1 MKGNTGSSI
10 AVDPKAAGKEAAGK
24 VKAGLT
30 DIKIAF
36 AYASVA
42 YDLGQMLAG
51 ISEELPG
58 VPVLGNTSFTG
69 VITPEGFISGE
80 KGFVGILALGGK
92 DISVGV
98 AGKPKSAGDGV
109 CARETGRLAAQ
120 EAIKNAG
127 KTGAPDYFYMAAPP
141 GEEEFFLKGVTDV
154 IGRKPFFGGSAADN
168 AIAGEWKLFANQQVF
183 ADGIT
188 LAFFYAEQPA
198 VNLFTGAYR
207 ETGDVGIITKVRDN
221 RVLVEIDGKPALK
234 QYAEWA
240 GVDPDSLKGGNL
252 LVYTI
257 TSPLGI
263 KDRLGDLT
271 AIRHP
276 MNGNDDY
283 SMNIGANLA
292 EKTAVIRMAGSVDE
306 LISSAAATLE
316 SLKKKMTAPPAAFHL
331 VHCGGRRAGIGGRID
346 EVAAG
351 VKKAAGGVPF
361 IMEFTFGEY
370 GYEDDGNN
378 TTGGLMLSYTG
389 FAQ

>member
-10 AVDPKAAGKEAAGK
+10 AADPRAAGKEAAGK
-24 VKAGLT
+24 VKTGLA

-36 AYASVA
+36 AYASA
-42 YDLGQMLAG
+42 ACDLKQMLAG
-51 ISEELPG
+51 INEELPG
-58 VPVLGNTSFTG
+58 IPVLGNTSFTG

-98 AGKPKSAGDGV
+98 AGKPKGSS
-109 CARETGRLAAQ
+109 ARETGRLAAR

-127 KTGAPDYFYMAAPP
+127 ETGAPDYFYMAAPP

-154 IGRKPFFGGSAADN
+154 IGRKPCFGGSTADN
-168 AIAGEWKLFANQQVF
+168 AIAGEWKLFTNQEVF

-198 VNLFTGAYR
+198 TNLFTGAYR

-221 RVLVEIDGKPALK
+221 RVLAEIDGKPALK
-234 QYAEWA
+234 RYAEWA
-240 GVDPDSLKGGNL
+240 GVDVESLKGGKL
-252 LVYTI
+252 LFYTI
-257 TSPLGI
+257 TSPLGV
-263 KDRLGDLT
+263 KDRLGDLI

-306 LISSAAATLE
+306 LISSASATLE
-316 SLKKKMTAPPAAFHL
+316 ALKEKMKTPPAAFHL
-331 VHCGGRRAGIGGRID
+331 VHCGGRLAGIGDRID
-346 EVAAG
+346 ELAAG
-351 VKKAAGGVPF
+351 VKKAAGDTPF

-370 GYEDDGNN
+370 GYEDDGSN

-389 FAQ
+389 FAR

>member
-1 MKGNTGSSI
+1 MKSNTGSSV
-10 AVDPKAAGKEAAGK
+10 AADPKAAGKEAAGK
-24 VKAGLT
+24 VKAGLSG
-30 DIKIAF
+30 IKIAF
-36 AYASVA
+36 AYAGVA
-42 YDLGQMLAG
+42 YDLGQLLAG

-80 KGFVGILALGGK
+80 KGFVGILALAGD

-98 AGKPKSAGDGV
+98 AGTPKGNGE

-120 EAIKNAG
+120 EAMKNAG
-127 KTGAPDYFYMAAPP
+127 KTCPPDYFYMAAPP
-141 GEEEFFLKGVTDV
+141 GEEEFFLKGVSDV

-188 LAFFYAEQPA
+188 LAFFYSEKP
-198 VNLFTGAYR
+198 VTNLFTGAYR
-207 ETGDVGIITKVRDN
+207 ETDDVGIITKVRDK

-234 QYAEWA
+234 RYAEWA
-240 GVDPDSLKGGNL
+240 GVDADSLKGGNL

-292 EKTAVIRMAGSVDE
+292 EKTAVIRMAGTVDE
-306 LISSAAATLE
+306 IISSGAATLE
-316 SLKKKMTAPPAAFHL
+316 ALKKKMTAPPAAFHL
-331 VHCGGRRAGIGGRID
+331 VHCGGRRAGIGDRI
-346 EVAAG
+346 EELVAG
-351 VKKAAGGVPF
+351 VKKAADGVPF

-389 FAQ
+389 FAR

>member
-10 AVDPKAAGKEAAGK
+10 AADPKTAGREAAGK
-24 VKAGLT
+24 VKTGLG

-42 YDLGQMLAG
+42 YDLKQMLAG
-51 ISEELPG
+51 INEELPG
-58 VPVLGNTSFTG
+58 IPVLGNTSFTG

-80 KGFVGILALGGK
+80 KGFVAILALAGK

-98 AGKPKSAGDGV
+98 AGKPKGG

-127 KTGAPDYFYMAAPP
+127 KTGAPDYFYMTAPP
-141 GEEEFFLKGVTDV
+141 GEEELFLKGVTDV

-168 AIAGEWKLFANQQVF
+168 TITGEWKLFAGQEVF
-183 ADGIT
+183 ADGIA
-188 LAFFYAEQPA
+188 LAFFYSEQP
-198 VNLFTGAYR
+198 VTNLFTGAYR
-207 ETGDVGIITKVRDN
+207 ETGDVGIITKVRDR
-221 RVLVEIDGKPALK
+221 RVLVEIDGRPALK
-234 QYAEWA
+234 RYAEWA
-240 GVDPDSLKGGNL
+240 GVDAESLKGGNL

-263 KDRLGDLT
+263 KDRLGDLV

-283 SMNIGANLA
+283 SMNIGANLT
-292 EKTAVIRMAGSVDE
+292 EKTAVIRMAGSVDA
-306 LISSAAATLE
+306 LIASGADTLE
-316 SLKKKMTAPPAAFHL
+316 ALKKKMKTPPAAFHL
-331 VHCGGRRAGIGGRID
+331 VHCGGRRAGIDNRIN
-346 EVAAG
+346 ELAAG
-351 VKKAAGGVPF
+351 VIKAAGGTPF

-389 FAQ
+389 FAR

>member
-10 AVDPKAAGKEAAGK
+10 AADPKAAGKEAAE
-24 VKAGLT
+24 KAKNGLS
-30 DIKIAF
+30 DIKVAF
-36 AYASVA
+36 AYSSVA
-42 YDLGQMLAG
+42 YDQGAMLKG
-51 ISEELPG
+51 IAEGLPG

-69 VITPEGFISGE
+69 VITPDGFVTGE
-80 KGFVGILALGGK
+80 KGFVGIMALGGS
-92 DISVGV
+92 DLTVGV
-98 AGKPKSAGDGV
+98 AGKPKTGDARATGREVAREAMKSAG
-109 CARETGRLAAQ
+109 
-120 EAIKNAG
+120 KNCVP
-127 KTGAPDYFYMAAPP
+127 TYFYMAASP
-141 GEEEFFLKGVTDV
+141 GEEEFYLKGISEV
-154 IGRKPFFGGSAADN
+154 IGRVPYFGGSAADN
-168 AIAGEWKLFANQQVF
+168 TIAGEWKLFAGNQVF
-183 ADGIT
+183 ADGVT
-188 LAFFYAEQPA
+188 VAFFYTDKPA
-198 VNLFTGAYR
+198 TNLYTGAYN
-207 ETGDVGIITKVRDN
+207 ETGDVGIITKVKNN
-221 RVLVEIDGKPALK
+221 RTLLEIDGVPALK
-234 QYAEWA
+234 KYAQWA
-240 GVDPDSLKGGNL
+240 GVDPESLKGANL

-292 EKTAVIRMAGSVDE
+292 EKTAVIRMKGSVDE
-306 LISSAAATLE
+306 LISSASKTVDELKAKMKATPSAL
-316 SLKKKMTAPPAAFHL
+316 HL
-331 VHCGGRRAGIGGRID
+331 VHCGGRRAGIGDRIE
-346 EVAAG
+346 EVVQG

>member
-1 MKGNTGSSI
+1 MKGNTGSSV
-10 AVDPKAAGKEAAGK
+10 AADPRTAGKEAAE
-24 VKAGLT
+24 KAKNGLSN
-30 DIKIAF
+30 IKLAF
-36 AYASVA
+36 AYASVT
-42 YDLGQMLAG
+42 YDLEQMLKG
-51 ISEELPG
+51 IGEGLPG

-69 VITPEGFISGE
+69 IITPEGFITGE
-80 KGFVGILALGGK
+80 KGFVGIMALGGD
-92 DISVGV
+92 DITVGV
-98 AGKPKSAGDGV
+98 AGRAKTADARAAG
-109 CARETGRLAAQ
+109 REAAK

-127 KTGAPDYFYMAAPP
+127 KSGAPAYFYMAAPP
-141 GEEEFFLKGVTDV
+141 GEEEFYLKGVSDV
-154 IGRKPFFGGSAADN
+154 IGRVPCFGGSAADN

-183 ADGIT
+183 ADGIA
-188 LAFFYAEQPA
+188 LAFFYADKPA
-198 VNLFTGAYR
+198 TNLFTGAYR
-207 ETGDVGIITKVRDN
+207 ETGDVGIITKVRDK
-221 RVLVEIDGKPALK
+221 RTLVEIDGVPALK
-234 QYAEWA
+234 KYAEWA
-240 GVDPDSLKGGNL
+240 KVDPDTLKGGNL
-252 LVYTI
+252 LVHTI

-283 SMNIGANLA
+283 SMAIGANLA

-306 LISSAAATLE
+306 LISSAAKTLE
-316 SLKKKMTAPPAAFHL
+316 DLKTKMGAAPAVFHL
-331 VHCGGRRAGIGGRID
+331 VHCGGRRAGIGERIG
-346 EVAAG
+346 EVAQG

>member
-1 MKGNTGSSI
+1 V
-10 AVDPKAAGKEAAGK
+10 ADPKAAGKEAAGK
-24 VKAGLT
+24 VKTGLT

-36 AYASVA
+36 AYAGVS
-42 YDLGQMLAG
+42 YDLKQMLAG
-51 ISEELPG
+51 INEELPG
-58 VPVLGNTSFTG
+58 IPVVGNTSFTG

-80 KGFVGILALGGK
+80 KGFVGILALAGN

-98 AGKPKSAGDGV
+98 SGKPKGC

-141 GEEEFFLKGVTDV
+141 GEEETFLKGVSDV

-168 AIAGEWKLFANQQVF
+168 AIAGEWKLFANQEVF

-188 LAFFYAEQPA
+188 LAFFYSEKP
-198 VNLFTGAYR
+198 VTNLFTGAYR
-207 ETGDVGIITKVRDN
+207 ETGDVGIITRVRDK
-221 RVLVEIDGKPALK
+221 RVLVESDGKPALK
-234 QYAEWA
+234 RYAEWA
-240 GVDPDSLKGGNL
+240 GVDADSLKGGNL

-283 SMNIGANLA
+283 SMNIGADLA

-306 LISSAAATLE
+306 LILSASDTLE
-316 SLKKKMTAPPAAFHL
+316 ALKKKMQAPPAAFHL
-331 VHCGGRRAGIGGRID
+331 VHCGGRRAGIGDRIN
-346 EVAAG
+346 ELAAG
-351 VKKAAGGVPF
+351 VKKAAGDIPF

-389 FAQ
+389 FTQ

>member
-1 MKGNTGSSI
+1 MKGNTGSSS
-10 AVDPKAAGKEAAGK
+10 AADPKAAGKEAAGK
-24 VKAGLT
+24 VKAGLG
-30 DIKIAF
+30 DIKVAF

-42 YDLGQMLAG
+42 YDLEQLLAG
-51 ISEELPG
+51 IGEELPG

-69 VITPEGFISGE
+69 VVTPEGFISGE
-80 KGFVGILALGGK
+80 KGFVGILALAGT

-98 AGKPKSAGDGV
+98 AGKPKGGDP
-109 CARETGRLAAQ
+109 RETGRQAAR

-127 KTGAPDYFYMAAPP
+127 KTGVPDYFYLAAPP

-154 IGRKPFFGGSAADN
+154 IGRKPVFGGSAADN
-168 AIAGEWKLFANQQVF
+168 AIAGEWKLFANRQVF

-188 LAFFYAEQPA
+188 LAFFYSEKPA
-198 VNLFTGAYR
+198 TNLFTGAYR

-234 QYAEWA
+234 RYAEWA
-240 GVDPDSLKGGNL
+240 GVDPESLKGGKL
-252 LVYTI
+252 LVHTI
-257 TSPLGI
+257 TSPLGV

-306 LISSAAATLE
+306 IIASASATLE
-316 SLKKKMTAPPAAFHL
+316 ALKKKMQAPPAAFHL
-331 VHCGGRRAGIGGRID
+331 VHCGGRRAGIGDRID
-346 EVAAG
+346 EMVAG

>member
-1 MKGNTGSSI
+1 MKGSTGSSI
-10 AVDPKAAGKEAAGK
+10 AADPKAAGKEAAGK
-24 VKAGLT
+24 VKAGLG
-30 DIKIAF
+30 DIKVAF

-42 YDLGQMLAG
+42 YDLEQLLGG
-51 ISEELPG
+51 IGEALPG

-69 VITPEGFISGE
+69 VVTPEGFISGE
-80 KGFVGILALGGK
+80 KGFVGILALAGN

-98 AGKPKSAGDGV
+98 AGKPKGGDP
-109 CARETGRLAAQ
+109 RETGRQAAR

-168 AIAGEWKLFANQQVF
+168 AIAGEWKLFANRQVF

-188 LAFFYAEQPA
+188 LAFFYSEKPA
-198 VNLFTGAYR
+198 TNLFTGTYR
-207 ETGDVGIITKVRDN
+207 ETGDVGIITKVRNN

-234 QYAEWA
+234 RYAEWA
-240 GVDPDSLKGGNL
+240 GVDPESLKGGNL

-257 TSPLGI
+257 TSPLGV

-306 LISSAAATLE
+306 LIASASDTLE
-316 SLKKKMTAPPAAFHL
+316 ALKKKMQAPPAAFHL
-331 VHCGGRRAGIGGRID
+331 VHCGGRRAGIGDRID
-346 EVAAG
+346 ELVAG
-351 VKKAAGGVPF
+351 VKKAAGDVPF